1 MNKGEVY
8 SVYKSDCLMD
18 ENFLKMTL
26 RRKERREWIYLQLL
40 VTLILK
46 GSLELSLLPTPLISL
61 YPQVEE
67 SLRLWIRDEIDSKDQ
82 PGHLANVKVPKGDIK
97 GKPVDIYW
105 AKALLSLLGCLSL
118 VPIFSW
124 P

>member
-1 MNKGEVY
+1 MY

-26 RRKERREWIYLQLL
+26 RRKERREWIYLQIL
-40 VTLILK
+40 VTVILQ
-46 GSLELSLLPTPLISL
+46 GSLKLSLLPTPLISL

-67 SLRLWIRDEIDSKDQ
+67 SLRLWIRDERDSKDQ
-82 PGHLANVKVPKGDIK
+82 PGHLAYVKVLEGDKK
-97 GKPVDIYW
+97 GKPVDIHW
-105 AKALLSLLGCLSL
+105 ARALLSLLGCLSP